1 MPCSNQMKSK
11 IKIPDSAIRRLSL
24 YHRHLA
30 SLQSLGV
37 ETISSREI
45 ATVYGLAPFQVRK
58 DLSYFGTFGHRGRG
72 YSVIKLREKIG
83 KILGLDRAWPMA
95 LVGAGNIGMA
105 VFRYQELRS
114 QGFKIAAVFDSDPR
128 KTGKKLESGV
138 VIKPLDQIPSEVQK
152 LGIELGVLAVPSEA
166 AQAAADSLI
175 AAGVK
180 AILCFPSGQI
190 NVPRDVAVKRVNLG
204 VDLETLSYFLANR

>member
-1 MPCSNQMKSK
+1 M
-11 IKIPDSAIRRLSL
+11 
-24 YHRHLA
+24 
-30 SLQSLGV
+30 

-58 DLSYFGTFGHRGRG
+58 DLSYFGAFGRRGRG
-72 YSVIKLREKIG
+72 YSVIRLKEKIG
-83 KILGLDRAWPMA
+83 KILGLDKVWDKVWAMA

-105 VFRYQELRS
+105 VFRYQEPRS
-114 QGFKIAAVFDSDPR
+114 QGFKIAAVFDSDP
-128 KTGKKLESGV
+128 KKIGKKLESGV
-138 VIKPLDQIPSEVQK
+138 VIKALDQIPSEVQK
-152 LGIELGVLAVPSEA
+152 LGIKLGALAVPLKA
-166 AQAAADSLI
+166 AQAAVDSLA

-190 NVPRDVAVKRVNLG
+190 NVPKDVAVKRVNLG